1 MYFFKT
7 PQRIDLF
14 SRCVNKADLSMR
26 KSIRLWKLPRESSHP
41 VRSRSVPAT
50 LPCKAKRLYLC
61 ACNVRKDCTLAL
73 SHAVPQQVNAEG
85 LAVVFWR
92 RWLLSRAHTRT
103 RVVPYMFLSGNPFG
117 NFMIVSRP
125 SARKLRD
132 NNRFRATGSPTT
144 HWTYDIVATLN
155 QRTWRWLNAAKTS
168 YSQWEA
174 VDSSAQWTRYIDPML
189 GHRLW
194 WFSPGHP
201 IFNWYVWLD
210 ITLPRKRKRQ
220 YIDCLHEFAQWT
232 MVWLK

>member
-1 MYFFKT
+1 M
-7 PQRIDLF
+7 QRL
-14 SRCVNKADLSMR
+14 NKSMR
-26 KSIRLWKLPRESSHP
+26 K
-41 VRSRSVPAT
+41 
-50 LPCKAKRLYLC
+50 
-61 ACNVRKDCTLAL
+61 D
-73 SHAVPQQVNAEG
+73 
-85 LAVVFWR
+85 
-92 RWLLSRAHTRT
+92 WLLSFGGVDCWVVRT
-103 RVVPYMFLSGNPFG
+103 PGHVLSPTCFSQEIHSVILWTFPAPPPANYVITTG
-117 NFMIVSRP
+117 S
-125 SARKLRD
+125 
-132 NNRFRATGSPTT
+132 FRATGSSTT

-168 YSQWEA
+168 YVQWEA